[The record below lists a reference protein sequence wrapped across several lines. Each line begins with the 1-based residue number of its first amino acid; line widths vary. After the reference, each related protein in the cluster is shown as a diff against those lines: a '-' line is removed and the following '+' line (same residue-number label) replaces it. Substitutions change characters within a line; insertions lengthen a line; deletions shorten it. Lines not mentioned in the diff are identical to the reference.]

1 MCCEHGRCAAQ
12 YGREPGWRQPPRA
25 QKRGALGYGSEAA
38 LTLAPEPLPYAA
50 LLIRAHNYK
59 EKAGNYVTARY
70 LLQQRRIGAR

>member
-1 MCCEHGRCAAQ
+1 MAGNLAGVNPPAPKNGARWGTAA
-12 YGREPGWRQPPRA
+12 
-25 QKRGALGYGSEAA
+25 KTAA

-59 EKAGNYVTARY
+59 EKAGNYVTARH